1 MKKQIL
7 LFISSFFFILPVFA
21 EYDIDNN
28 NIDSLYDA
36 IKENCYVEITDDN
49 IKEVVRVQG
58 NVLTQCISQAFIL
71 AQFSLADS
79 YNTNILKKSGLTN
92 DWKKDIY
99 KDFYL
104 SSYLMQR
111 AKIEIGC
118 LQNVYLVEL
127 SLEVGLEEFNSLHN
141 FYIAEPYDNALF
153 SNLYKSNLDFR
164 NFVSR
169 KILEVK

>member
-1 MKKQIL
+1 MKRQIL
-7 LFISSFFFILPVFA
+7 LFISSFFILLPIFA

-28 NIDSLYDA
+28 IGSVYDA
-36 IKENCYVEITDDN
+36 IKENGYVEITKDN

-141 FYIAEPYDNALF
+141 FYIAEPYDNTLF
-153 SNLYKSNLDFR
+153 SNLYKSNPDFR

-169 KILEVK
+169 KLTEVK

>member
-28 NIDSLYDA
+28 IDSVYDA
-36 IKENCYVEITDDN
+36 IKENCYVEITKEN
-49 IKEVVRVQG
+49 IKGIVRVEG
-58 NVLTQCISQAFIL
+58 NVLSQCINHAFIL
-71 AQFSLADS
+71 AQYSLTDA
-79 YNTNILKKSGLTN
+79 YNKNVARETELTN

-99 KDFYL
+99 RDFYL

-141 FYIAEPYDNALF
+141 FYIAEPYDNTLF
-153 SNLYKSNLDFR
+153 SNLYKSNPDFR

>member
-7 LFISSFFFILPVFA
+7 LFISSFFFILPIFA
-21 EYDIDNN
+21 EYEIDNS
-28 NIDSLYDA
+28 IGSVYDA
-36 IKENCYVEITDDN
+36 IKENGYVEITKDN

-141 FYIAEPYDNALF
+141 FYIAEPYDNTLF
-153 SNLYKSNLDFR
+153 SNLYKSNPDFR
-164 NFVSR
+164 TFVSR
-169 KILEVK
+169 KLIEIK

>member
-28 NIDSLYDA
+28 IDSLYDA
-36 IKENCYVEITDDN
+36 IKENCYVEITKDN
-49 IKEVVRVQG
+49 IKGIVRVEG
-58 NVLTQCISQAFIL
+58 NVLSQCINHALISV
-71 AQFSLADS
+71 QFSLVDA
-79 YNTNILKKSGLTN
+79 YNNKINEKAELIKDCKKNL
-92 DWKKDIY
+92 Y
-99 KDFYL
+99 RDFYL

-141 FYIAEPYDNALF
+141 FYIAEPYDNTLF
-153 SNLYKSNLDFR
+153 SNLYKSNIDFR
-164 NFVSR
+164 TFVSR
-169 KILEVK
+169 KLIEIK